1 MKTKLDKIRDKY
13 KNDIPPLPYLP
24 IGEVILVYRIPSET
38 HTAGGLE
45 IPEEYRSPVS
55 SGILLA
61 AGLAALDVMKDSLIE
76 IGDIVYFGR
85 YEGDERE
92 FKREEAQK
100 GQQLLQLKIRGLLGS
115 ADALGRVNAYIV
127 ERDKETGEHIYKQ
140 RKAA

>member
-1 MKTKLDKIRDKY
+1 MKTKLDKIRDQY
-13 KNDIPPLPYLP
+13 KDQIPPLPYLP
-24 IGEVILVYRIPSET
+24 LGEVILVYRLPSEEK
-38 HTAGGLE
+38 TAGGLYV
-45 IPEEYRSPVS
+45 PEEHRSPVS

-85 YEGDERE
+85 FEGDERE

-115 ADALGRVNAYIV
+115 ADALGRVNDYVV
-127 ERDKETGEHIYKQ
+127 ERDEETREHMYK